1 MSGAATLTVR
11 FTGEVND
18 LEKKAQKAKRAIEGP
33 MKDLEKPGFW
43 SKITGRAG
51 KAGAEAGE
59 SFSSKMGE
67 KTKAGA
73 GKLGGVLKLGLV
85 GVAAKLGLDFGNE
98 FMSALSGASNLEQS
112 KGGLAAVFKKDT
124 AELDKVAQ
132 GAAKSL
138 GLSRNSYN
146 ELATVLGAGL
156 KNKGLTDYAD
166 KTQDLIGLGA
176 DLSAMYGGT
185 AADAVSAISSLMRG
199 ESDPI
204 EKYGVAISDTAIKAE
219 LAAKGQDKLT
229 GAALEQAK
237 AQARL
242 DILFRQ
248 TADAQGTFGRE
259 SDTLAGKQ
267 QRAGA
272 MWEDLKTKIGEKF
285 LPAASGAMGWL
296 MDKGIPGFERFASVA
311 ESSIGAVWDLFSK
324 GDATNLL
331 TMLGI
336 DQDNKAVVWLGE
348 TRDMVVD
355 AWGGIQGALEDAWT
369 VIEPI
374 ASEIWDTLTSKWSEI
389 APKVEDTFGTVQRII
404 SEVMLAAELIIEGVT
419 GNISKVWD
427 LWGENIL
434 TQIDIVFDTVSSI
447 FSGFATTVEGIWTTF
462 TGILSGD
469 WDKAADGI
477 TLIAEGLGTALGGI
491 WTGIKDGALNAW
503 GAMVTGIG
511 AAWDGVKSIV
521 AQPIN
526 VVIGFIND
534 GIIGSYN
541 WVAEKLGLGTM
552 GKIPLLK
559 TGSSSGRGSAG
570 GRGAALALAD
580 GGFVRLPWDPA
591 NRDPYL
597 GVTPAGAFRFEG
609 EEFFVKR
616 SSTARLERKHPGLL
630 DYINRFGDLPGHAD
644 GGLVNLRGH
653 RFTKVFAAAIQAAEA
668 ALNKTFRIT
677 QGGFRPRTSYS
688 GTSHQGDAVDI
699 ARPYSA
705 ADVAALRASGVAAW
719 DRAGKGNWIDHIHGV
734 PLPGYGRGA
743 GSAVWQA
750 QDYLRGGDGLG
761 GRDNGPRGGAIT
773 QFLGA
778 IGGAIKAGFDTVK
791 GWFDSIMSKV
801 SGAWDLFTGDV
812 GGGALGKLVTGIG
825 EKLRSDLGDWVKGKL
840 GYRSGGVAGSGLHWV
855 GEGGPELLDLKGG
868 ERIRTLSQL
877 RGRGQTSQGAGM
889 DELVDRLV
897 EAIASREVPSVE
909 VALVEGD
916 IRRVVRSEVRA
927 MGVRV

>member
-1 MSGAATLTVR
+1 MSAATLTVR

-43 SKITGRAG
+43 AKISGQAG
-51 KAGAEAGE
+51 KAGTDAGDK
-59 SFSSKMGE
+59 FSRNLGDR
-67 KTKAGA
+67 TKAGA
-73 GKLGGVLKLGLV
+73 GKLGGLMKLGLV

-124 AELDKVAQ
+124 AELDKAAQ

-204 EKYGVAISDTAIKAE
+204 EKYGVSISETAISAE

-248 TADAQGTFGRE
+248 TTDAQGTFAKE
-259 SDTLAGKQ
+259 SDTMAGKQ

-272 MWEDLKTKIGEKF
+272 MWEDLKTKIGEGF
-285 LPAASGAMGWL
+285 LPAISGAMGWL
-296 MDKGIPGFERFASVA
+296 VDKGIPGMENFGKKAGDA
-311 ESSIGAVWDLFSK
+311 IGGVWDLLTKGEDTGGLLKAFGIEEDDPILTFFSDLK
-324 GDATNLL
+324 T
-331 TMLGI
+331 T
-336 DQDNKAVVWLGE
+336 V
-348 TRDMVVD
+348 TD
-355 AWGGIQGALEDAWT
+355 AWGGIQDALKRAW
-369 VIEPI
+369 VVVEPI
-374 ASEIWDTLTSKWSEI
+374 ATKIWDFMVVKWGEI
-389 APKVEDTFGTVQRII
+389 APKVEETFGTVLRIVD
-404 SEVMLAAELIIEGVT
+404 EVMLAAELIIEGIT

-427 LWGENIL
+427 LWGDNIL
-434 TQIDIVFDTVSSI
+434 TQIDIVFDTISTV
-447 FSGFATTVEGIWTTF
+447 FSGLATTVEGIWTTF

-469 WDKAADGI
+469 WSKMADG
-477 TLIAEGLGTALGGI
+477 LELVASGLGTALGGI
-491 WTGIKDGALNAW
+491 WDGIKLGALNSFD
-503 GAMVTGIG
+503 AMVNGIG
-511 AAWDGVKSIV
+511 STWDGIKSAISS
-521 AQPIN
+521 PIN

-541 WVAEKLGLGTM
+541 WVASKLGIGTI
-552 GKIPLLK
+552 GRIPLMK
-559 TGSSSGRGSAG
+559 TGDSGRGSTG
-570 GRGAALALAD
+570 GRGAASAFANGGYTGD
-580 GGFVRLPWDPA
+580 GGKWEK
-591 NRDPYL
+591 
-597 GVTPAGAFRFEG
+597 AGDVHAG
-609 EEFFVKR
+609 EYVLTQEEVKLAGGWR
-616 SSTARLERKHPGLL
+616 ALESKKARLLG
-630 DYINRFGDLPGHAD
+630 YAN
-644 GGLVNLRGH
+644 GGLVRPVPQASSGWNGGRYRSGKWHGGLDFPAPVGQPI
-653 RFTKVFAAAIQAAEA
+653 AAMWPGTVSR
-668 ALNKTFRIT
+668 ALSLT
-677 QGGFRPRTSYS
+677 TSYGKHAIVDHGS
-688 GTSHQGDAVDI
+688 GLQTLYAHMSRLAARVGQVVQAGGILGAVGSTGNSTGPHLHLEVRRNGKQLDPTGFLSG
-699 ARPYSA
+699 A
-705 ADVAALRASGVAAW
+705 ASG
-719 DRAGKGNWIDHIHGV
+719 
-734 PLPGYGRGA
+734 P
-743 GSAVWQA
+743 S
-750 QDYLRGGDGLG
+750 GG
-761 GRDNGPRGGAIT
+761 
-773 QFLGA
+773 FLGA
-778 IGGAIKAGFDTVK
+778 IAAGFSSVKDWFGSIMDRVGGAWST
-791 GWFDSIMSKV
+791 
-801 SGAWDLFTGDV
+801 LTGSA
-812 GGGALGKLVTGIG
+812 GGGIMGQLATGIG
-825 EKLRSDLGDWVKGKL
+825 DKLRDDLGAWVRGKL

-855 GEGGPELLDLKGG
+855 GEGGQPELIDFKGG

>member
-1 MSGAATLTVR
+1 MSAATLTVR

-43 SKITGRAG
+43 SKISGQAG
-51 KAGAEAGE
+51 KAGTDAGDK
-59 SFSSKMGE
+59 FSRNLGDR
-67 KTKAGA
+67 TKAGA
-73 GKLGGVLKLGLV
+73 GKLGGLMKLGLV

-248 TADAQGTFGRE
+248 TADAQGTFAKE
-259 SDTLAGKQ
+259 SDTMAGKQ

-296 MDKGIPGFERFASVA
+296 MDKGIPGFERFAAVA

-374 ASEIWDTLTSKWSEI
+374 ALEIWDTLTNKWSEI
-389 APKVEDTFGTVQRII
+389 APGVEDTFGTVQRII
-404 SEVMLAAELIIEGVT
+404 SEVMLAAELIIGGVT
-419 GNISKVWD
+419 RNISKVWD
-427 LWGENIL
+427 LWGDNIL

-447 FSGFATTVEGIWTTF
+447 FSGLATTVEGIWTTF

-469 WDKAADGI
+469 WSKMADG
-477 TLIAEGLGTALGGI
+477 LELVASGLGTALGGI
-491 WTGIKDGALNAW
+491 WDGIKRGALNSFD
-503 GAMVTGIG
+503 AMVKGIG
-511 AAWDGVKSIV
+511 SIWAGIKSVIS
-521 AQPIN
+521 APIN
-526 VVIGFIND
+526 VAIGFIND

-541 WVAEKLGLGTM
+541 WVASKLGLGTL
-552 GKIPLLK
+552 GKIPLMK
-559 TGSSSGRGSAG
+559 TGAAG
-570 GRGAALALAD
+570 GGGGRPLSMLWSGGYTGNGGKREPKGIVHGGEYVLTQDEVNRAGGPGAIEARKHELIGYMTGGYVNPDAGPGLTSFRGKTFSKLFASALAAAEKIAGAAMQI
-580 GGFVRLPWDPA
+580 
-591 NRDPYL
+591 
-597 GVTPAGAFRFEG
+597 
-609 EEFFVKR
+609 
-616 SSTARLERKHPGLL
+616 S
-630 DYINRFGDLPGHAD
+630 
-644 GGLVNLRGH
+644 
-653 RFTKVFAAAIQAAEA
+653 
-668 ALNKTFRIT
+668 
-677 QGGFRPRTSYS
+677 QGGYRPSTSYS
-688 GTSHQGDAVDI
+688 GTSHRGDAVDLTGNYRRFI
-699 ARPYSA
+699 AP
-705 ADVAALRASGVAAW
+705 LRSVGVPTW
-719 DRAGKGNWIDHIHGV
+719 DRAGKGNWVDHAHGV
-734 PLPGYGRGA
+734 PLPGRGYAA
-743 GSAVWQA
+743 GSALWQA

-773 QFLGA
+773 QTLGA
-778 IGGAIKAGFDTVK
+778 IGAAISAGFESVK
-791 GWFDSIMSKV
+791 GWFDSITEKI
-801 SGAWDLFTGDV
+801 SGAWDVLDANA
-812 GGGALGKLVTGIG
+812 GGGMIGKLVTGIG
-825 EKLRSDLGDWVKGKL
+825 DKLRDDLGSWVRGKL
-840 GYRSGGVAGSGLHWV
+840 GYRSGGAIGSGLHWV
-855 GEGGPELLDLKGG
+855 GEGGPELLDTGG
-868 ERIRTLSQL
+868 TGRIHTLSQL

-897 EAIASREVPSVE
+897 EAIASREVPSVQ

>member
-1 MSGAATLTVR
+1 MSAATLTVR
-11 FTGEVND
+11 FTGEVQD
-18 LEKKAQKAKRAIEGP
+18 LERKAQKAKRAIEGP
-33 MKDLEKPGFW
+33 MKDLNKPGFW
-43 SKITGRAG
+43 SKISGQAG
-51 KAGAEAGE
+51 KAGTDAGE
-59 SFSSKMGE
+59 KFSKGLGD

-73 GKLGGVLKLGLV
+73 GKLGGLMKLGLV

-112 KGGLAAVFKKDT
+112 KGGLAAVFKDDFTKMDT
-124 AELDKVAQ
+124 LAKN
-132 GAAKSL
+132 AAKTI
-138 GLSRNSYN
+138 GLSRNEYN
-146 ELATVLGAGL
+146 ELATTLGAGL
-156 KNKGLTDYAD
+156 KNKGIEDYAAG
-166 KTQDLIGLGA
+166 TERLLGLGS
-176 DLSAMYGGT
+176 DLAATFGGST
-185 AADAVSAISSLMRG
+185 KEAVEAISSLMRG
-199 ESDPI
+199 EADPI
-204 EKYGVAISDTAIKAE
+204 ERYGVGIKELDVNAQ

-229 GAALEQAK
+229 GAALEAAK
-237 AQARL
+237 AQARI
-242 DILFRQ
+242 DILLRQ
-248 TADAQGTFGRE
+248 TADAQGATSRE

-267 QRAGA
+267 QRAGK
-272 MWEDLKTKIGEKF
+272 MWEDLKTKIGERF

-374 ASEIWDTLTSKWSEI
+374 ASEIWDTLTNKWSEI
-389 APKVEDTFGTVQRII
+389 APGVEDTFGTVQRII
-404 SEVMLAAELIIEGVT
+404 SEVMLAAELIIGGVT
-419 GNISKVWD
+419 RSISLVWD
-427 LWGENIL
+427 LWGDEIL
-434 TQIDIVFDTVSSI
+434 TATETIFGGLATLFDGV
-447 FSGFATTVEGIWTTF
+447 ATTIEGIWTTF

-477 TLIAEGLGTALGGI
+477 TLVAEGLGTALGGI
-491 WTGIKDGALNAW
+491 WDGIKTGALTAW
-503 GAMVTGIG
+503 SGLVDGIG
-511 AAWDGVKSIV
+511 YAWDRIKEIV
-521 AQPIN
+521 AKPIN

-541 WVAEKLGLGTM
+541 WVASKLGIGTM
-552 GKIPLLK
+552 GRIPLMK
-559 TGSSSGRGSAG
+559 TGSSSGRGSSG